1 MRRTSL
7 LVVTTWLQLFAQT
20 ASDIP
25 ENLNPPA
32 GDKLAMKVHASGSQI
47 YGCDGTQWT
56 LTAPDAK
63 LFDDAGKQVGS
74 HFAGPTWQSSDGSR
88 VVGKAVANATVD
100 AQSIPWLLVSA
111 VDHSGQGV
119 MAGVSSIQRVHTHG
133 GKAPAS
139 GCDAAHKGEKTSVA
153 YTADYYFYTKN

>member
-7 LVVTTWLQLFAQT
+7 LLVTTWLQLFAQT
-20 ASDIP
+20 GSDIP
-25 ENLNPPA
+25 ENLKPPA
-32 GDKLAMKVHASGSQI
+32 GEKLAMKVHASGSQI
-47 YGCDGTQWT
+47 YACDGTQWT

-88 VVGKAVANATVD
+88 VVGKAAANATVD
-100 AQSIPWLLVSA
+100 PQSIPWLLVSA
-111 VDHSGQGV
+111 VDHSGQGA
-119 MAGVSSIQRVHTHG
+119 MSGVTSIQRLHTHG

-139 GCDAAHKGEKTSVA
+139 GCDAAHKSEKTSVA
-153 YTADYYFYTKN
+153 YTADYYFYSKN